1 MNVSHATSQTGC
13 DKRFRQVQ
21 TANEVLLR
29 DVKPRNS
36 VDEEAMNEAYK
47 TTGTVLYDEPVKV
60 HVPKFFKTSKRKS
73 RTNER
78 RQGSKNVS

>member
-36 VDEEAMNEAYK
+36 VDKEAMNEAYK
-47 TTGTVLYDEPVKV
+47 TTGTVFITNPL
-60 HVPKFFKTSKRKS
+60 
-73 RTNER
+73 RTNPHFF
-78 RQGSKNVS
+78 